1 MRTKISVLIVEPLD
15 EDQKDE
21 VREAID
27 ATLQDFVSRW
37 DYAISIDDQ

>member
-1 MRTKISVLIVEPLD
+1 MIVVGLD

-27 ATLQDFVSRW
+27 VALQGIMSRW

>member
-1 MRTKISVLIVEPLD
+1 VRTKISVLIVEPLD

-27 ATLQDFVSRW
+27 VVLQDFVSRW